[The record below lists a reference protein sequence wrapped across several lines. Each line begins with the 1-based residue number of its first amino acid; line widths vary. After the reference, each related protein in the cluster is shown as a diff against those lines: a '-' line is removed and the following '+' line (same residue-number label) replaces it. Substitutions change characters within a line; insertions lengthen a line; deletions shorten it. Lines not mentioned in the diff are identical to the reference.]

1 MKADLNSFESI
12 ANSARNLNDLSR
24 NIISYFATN
33 NQFDSALLDDSSQ
46 ESCIFNLAMQY
57 LDDEK
62 ASERE
67 EIARKLENRITEYLF
82 YTKAIIID
90 KTSGHNLKNVLSLI
104 K

>member
-33 NQFDSALLDDSSQ
+33 DQFDTALSNNDSQ
-46 ESCIFNLAMQY
+46 ESRIFNLAMQY

-67 EIARKLENRITEYLF
+67 EIARKLENRITEYCS
-82 YTKAIIID
+82 TQKR
-90 KTSGHNLKNVLSLI
+90 
-104 K
+104 

>member
-62 ASERE
+62 VSKRE
-67 EIARKLENRITEYLF
+67 EIARKLENCIAEYHSRQ
-82 YTKAIIID
+82 KQ
-90 KTSGHNLKNVLSLI
+90 
-104 K
+104 

>member
-46 ESCIFNLAMQY
+46 ESRIFNLAIQY

-62 ASERE
+62 VSKRE
-67 EIARKLENRITEYLF
+67 EIARELESCIAEYHSRQ
-82 YTKAIIID
+82 KQ
-90 KTSGHNLKNVLSLI
+90 
-104 K
+104 

>member
-46 ESCIFNLAMQY
+46 ESRIFNLAMQY

-67 EIARKLENRITEYLF
+67 EIARELESCIAEYHSRQ
-82 YTKAIIID
+82 KQ
-90 KTSGHNLKNVLSLI
+90 
-104 K
+104 

>member
-1 MKADLNSFESI
+1 MKARFNDFKSI
-12 ANSARNLNDLSR
+12 IDSSKDLNDLSR

-46 ESCIFNLAMQY
+46 ESRIFNLAMQY

-67 EIARKLENRITEYLF
+67 EIARKLENRITEYCS
-82 YTKAIIID
+82 TQKR
-90 KTSGHNLKNVLSLI
+90 
-104 K
+104 

>member
-46 ESCIFNLAMQY
+46 ESRIFNLAMQY
-57 LDDEK
+57 LDNEK
-62 ASERE
+62 VSKRE
-67 EIARKLENRITEYLF
+67 EIARELESCIAEYHSSQ
-82 YTKAIIID
+82 KQ
-90 KTSGHNLKNVLSLI
+90 
-104 K
+104 

>member
-57 LDDEK
+57 LEDAKVSTRD
-62 ASERE
+62 A
-67 EIARKLENRITEYLF
+67 IARKLENCIAEYHSRQ
-82 YTKAIIID
+82 KQ
-90 KTSGHNLKNVLSLI
+90 
-104 K
+104 